1 MTPASKSLLGSGEK
15 SPVDFVL
22 LWVGSGSPESSLDW
36 SGTSFF
42 PVCLSTGL
50 CLRVSFSLGDRS
62 FFLFSKI
69 ILTA

>member
-1 MTPASKSLLGSGEK
+1 MRSKKWRKAACDTCEQVPSRQWEKTPVG
-15 SPVDFVL
+15 FVL

-50 CLRVSFSLGDRS
+50 CL
-62 FFLFSKI
+62 
-69 ILTA
+69 